1 MRDPAAVQRDADNVN
16 WASNSTLDDGSD
28 FYLANRG
35 NNSIVRVHQ
44 DGSVVTIRRV
54 MLDDRPLDDA
64 RLTALPPLWRDD
76 QIYVTFTDD
85 LHDKRGGVLVM
96 PAF

>member
-1 MRDPAAVQRDADNVN
+1 VRDPGAVQRDADNVN

-35 NNSIVRVHQ
+35 NNSIVRAHQ
-44 DGSVVTIRRV
+44 DGSVVTVRGV

-64 RLTALPPLWRDD
+64 RLTAHLYGAT
-76 QIYVTFTDD
+76 IYVTFTDD